1 VNTIARQQAAFRVS
15 NRPATRRRASR
26 GRSARRW
33 VAALVT
39 LSLAPATGFG
49 LQTTEPAYAG
59 STNPA
64 YSAQPGR
71 GADWLGLPD
80 GLPPATVQAIAT
92 NDSYVVL
99 NKIDYLNNIQKQLL
113 DVNNLVAA
121 AAAKGRQLNVFAYY
135 PNNVWLTKAYNGM
148 LPYSALFPLDASWF
162 LTDYQGNTIPYY
174 RETDPTH
181 LLQPVGFVTDTTDVA
196 YQQWLVSTV
205 TAWLQLAPFKGIAFD
220 GTNIRVGTS
229 PVGAL
234 VGTNPNLTWNELLCG
249 PGTYTG
255 NCGRVDAMNAGLTT
269 IVANTATA
277 IHPLGQ
283 EVLYNGIARSPGRDD
298 FRNTGLLD
306 YADVASNESF
316 CYGVD
321 PDGAVQLRSLTDDWA
336 IMKAQAAQGK
346 KIIEMINYAD
356 PVNNLLYGDYCTAG
370 FLLGWQ
376 PGSDYLVVHKDSSS
390 ELTLARNPVAPFTPS
405 PAIPQIRLNLGNPSG
420 DLQQTGAVYFRSFHN
435 GLVALNPSS
444 VLSAVRLP
452 ATMTQFSN
460 GVVHASFPAN
470 TLFAMPPHTAA
481 FFLTNTYLYGY

>member
-1 VNTIARQQAAFRVS
+1 M
-15 NRPATRRRASR
+15 
-26 GRSARRW
+26 
-33 VAALVT
+33 
-39 LSLAPATGFG
+39 TGFG
-49 LQTTEPAYAG
+49 GHGLQPARAG
-59 STNPA
+59 TSNAP

-80 GLPPATVQAIAT
+80 GLPTATVEAIAT
-92 NDSYVVL
+92 NDSYVIL

-113 DVNNLVAA
+113 DANNLVQA

-135 PNNVWLTKAYNGM
+135 PNNVWLTKAFNGL
-148 LPYSALFPLDASWF
+148 LPYSARFPLDASWF
-162 LTDYQGNTIPYY
+162 LRDDQGKTIPYF
-174 RETDPTH
+174 RETDPNH
-181 LLQPVGFVTDTTDVA
+181 LQQPVGFVTDTTDVA

-220 GTNIRVGTS
+220 GTNIRVGNS
-229 PVGAL
+229 PVGPL
-234 VGTNPNLTWNELLCG
+234 VGGDANLSWNELLCG

-277 IHPLGQ
+277 IHPHGQ

-306 YADVASNESF
+306 YADMASNESF

-321 PDGAVQLRSLTDDWA
+321 PQGIVQLRSLPDDWA

-346 KIIEMINYAD
+346 KIIQMINYVD
-356 PVNNLLYGDYCTAG
+356 PANNAVYGDYCTAG

-390 ELTLARNPVAPFTPS
+390 ALTLARNPVPPLTPS
-405 PAIPQIRLNLGNPSG
+405 PAIPEIRLNLGNPSG
-420 DLQQTGAVYFRSFHN
+420 DMQQTGAVYFRGFRN
-435 GLVALNPSS
+435 GLVAINPSS
-444 VLSAVRLP
+444 VVGAVRLP
-452 ATMTQFSN
+452 EAMTQFSN
-460 GVVHASFPAN
+460 GVVHASYPRN
-470 TLFAMPPHTAA
+470 TLFTVAPHGVA
-481 FFLTNTYLYGY
+481 FFLSNSYLYGTNG